1 MRYTGRFAP
10 SPTGPLHFG
19 SLLAAV
25 GSYCD
30 ARAAGGRWL
39 LRMEDID
46 PPRAMPGA
54 SDLILHQLEGYGFE
68 WDGEV
73 LYQSTRGEAYEA
85 ALCRLQRQGDLFWC
99 RCSRAELNRLG
110 TGAYPG
116 TCRGFNVPRSD
127 AAIRLRVPSGNIRFD
142 DGVFGA
148 CEENVAATVG
158 DFVLRRRDGLYSYQL
173 AVVVD
178 DAEQGVTRVVR
189 GADLLDNTARQI
201 VLQQRL
207 GLPTPGYAHLP
218 LAVHADGSKLSKQTH
233 APALPLPADPAQ
245 LRLALERLGQLPPP
259 ATDRLDCREMLAW
272 GIAHWQPDRIRRE
285 ARVAP
290 GEAT

>member
-1 MRYTGRFAP
+1 MRHTGRFAP

-54 SDLILHQLEGYGFE
+54 SDLILRQLESYGFA
-68 WDGEV
+68 WDGDV

-85 ALCRLQRQGDLFWC
+85 ALSRLQAQGDLFWC

-110 TGAYPG
+110 TSVYPG
-116 TCRGFNVPRSD
+116 TCRDFKAPRSD
-127 AAIRLRVPSGNIRFD
+127 AAIRLRVPSGIIRFD
-142 DGVFGA
+142 DGVFGV
-148 CEENVAATVG
+148 CEEDVAATVG

-201 VLQQRL
+201 MLQQRL
-207 GLPTPGYAHLP
+207 GLPAPGYMHLP

-233 APALPLPADPAQ
+233 APSLPLPADPAQ
-245 LRLALERLGQLPPP
+245 LRLALERLGQVLPP
-259 ATDRLDCREMLAW
+259 AADRLDCPELLAW
-272 GIAHWQPDRIRRE
+272 GVAHWQPGRIRKE

-290 GEAT
+290 GADA

>member
-1 MRYTGRFAP
+1 MHYTGRFAP

-19 SLLAAV
+19 SLVAAV

-39 LRMEDID
+39 VRMEDID

-54 SDLILHQLEGYGFE
+54 SALILRQLEGYGFE
-68 WDGEV
+68 WDGDV
-73 LYQSTRGEAYEA
+73 LFQHTRGEAYEA
-85 ALCRLQRQGDLFWC
+85 ALAQLARQGDLYWC
-99 RCSRAELNRLG
+99 RCSRATLARQ
-110 TGAYPG
+110 GASVYPG
-116 TCRGFNVPRSD
+116 TCRCFTSPRDD
-127 AAIRLRVPSGNIRFD
+127 AAIRLRVAPGDTRFD
-142 DGVFGA
+142 DAVFGPQR
-148 CEENVAATVG
+148 EDVAATVG

-178 DAEQGVTRVVR
+178 DAFQGVSRVVR

-207 GLPTPGYAHLP
+207 GLPTPAYLHLP
-218 LAVHADGSKLSKQTH
+218 LATHRDGSKLSKQTF
-233 APALPLPADPAQ
+233 AQALPLPADPTQ
-245 LRLALERLGQLPPP
+245 LYEALRHLGQAPVPPG
-259 ATDRLDCREMLAW
+259 LDCRGLLDW
-272 GIAHWQPDRIRRE
+272 GVAHWNVAHIRRD

-290 GEAT
+290 GE

>member
-39 LRMEDID
+39 VRMEDID

-54 SDLILHQLEGYGFE
+54 SDLILRQLEAYGLE
-68 WDGEV
+68 WDDQI
-73 LYQSTRGEAYEA
+73 LYQSRRGNAYDA
-85 ALCRLQRQGDLFWC
+85 ALATLQDRGDLFWC
-99 RCSRAELNRLG
+99 RCSRAELARLDAD
-110 TGAYPG
+110 AYPG
-116 TCRGFNVPRSD
+116 TCRAFTTQRPD
-127 AAIRLRVPSGNIRFD
+127 AAIRLKIPPGLIHFD
-142 DGVFGA
+142 DAVFGLQV
-148 CEENVAATVG
+148 EDVAATVG

-178 DAEQGVTRVVR
+178 DAEQGVNRVVR

-207 GLPTPGYAHLP
+207 DLPTPSYLHLP

-233 APALPLPADPAQ
+233 APALPLPAAPEL
-245 LRLALERLGQLPPP
+245 LRLALGRLGQALPP
-259 ATDRLDCREMLAW
+259 AGEQLDCVALLAW
-272 GIAHWQPDRIRRE
+272 GVAHWRAENIRGDARI
-285 ARVAP
+285 AP
-290 GEAT
+290 GEES